1 MTTTTKPRGTA
12 DLAASEIA
20 NAGHRLYRILR
31 DAMTDDERAEADL
44 LFTAGADLRMTA
56 KWSTEGIEV
65 AVGIVTGDGP
75 GLVLEVFKAPRP
87 AAETAH

>member
-1 MTTTTKPRGTA
+1 MTEATQPRGTA

-31 DAMTDDERAEADL
+31 DAMTDGEREETDL
-44 LFTAGADLRMTA
+44 LVTSGAELCMTA
-56 KWSTEGIEV
+56 KWSAEGIEV
-65 AVGIVTGDGP
+65 AVGLVPGDGP
-75 GLVLEVFKAPRP
+75 GLVLEVFKTPRP